1 MKPKHILPALLTAIT
16 LSNTA
21 CDPIKKGTKD
31 RVDLIMALPQSDK
44 LLAASN
50 AYYDGQPDFESLTG
64 RQQTGKIMLR
74 TFLAQLAEKLQKGEY
89 IQEFCQQVLQAADSP
104 IQNPEVRLKVT
115 SDTGVDIEKIDF
127 GEGKWVIFTPG

>member
-1 MKPKHILPALLTAIT
+1 MKPKHILATAALALG
-16 LSNTA
+16 LGNSA
-21 CDPIKKGTKD
+21 CNPIKQSTHEK
-31 RVDLIMALPQSDK
+31 VDLIMALPQSNE

-50 AYYDGQPDFESLTG
+50 AYYDSQPDFEQLTG

-89 IQEFCQQVLQAADSP
+89 LQEFCQQVLQSADSP

-127 GEGKWVIFTPG
+127 SKGEWVIFTPG